1 MTVWKE
7 IAIKSS
13 ATIHDAISI
22 IDKGSMQIAIV
33 VEESGRLLGT
43 ITDGD
48 IRRGLLKGVAL
59 DKPVEKIMNKSPIT
73 LPITA
78 THSEIHNAMKE
89 KKIHQMILVD
99 EEGSVRNVVSIDDYL
114 ESKCRNNKVILMAGG
129 LGTRLMPLTEDCPKP
144 LIKVGN
150 SPILETVI
158 RNFSQQGFNDII
170 ISVNYK
176 GEMIKEFCGD
186 GSRFGVNISYVNE
199 TKRLGTAGALSLVED
214 SLDAPV
220 VVMNADL
227 LTRIDFKHFI
237 DFHNMNNSQATM
249 AVREYNFEVP
259 YGVVKTDGA
268 TLKGIV
274 EKPQQSFFVNAGI
287 YVLNPEVLK
296 LIPKD
301 EFFDMPQLFNR
312 LAEND
317 NNVSVFPLR
326 EYWID
331 IGRAQEL
338 ERANNDY
345 QEIFVA

>member
-1 MTVWKE
+1 MTVWKD

-33 VEESGRLLGT
+33 TEESGYLLGT

-48 IRRGLLKGVAL
+48 IRRALLKGISL
-59 DKPVEKIMNKSPIT
+59 DKPVDEIMNKSPIT
-73 LPITA
+73 LPVSA

-89 KKIHQMILVD
+89 KKIHQMILVN
-99 EEGSVRNVVSIDDYL
+99 EGVVQNVVSIDDYL

-158 RNFSQQGFNDII
+158 RNFQQQGFNDII

-176 GEMIKEFCGD
+176 GDMIKEFCGD
-186 GSRFGVNISYVNE
+186 GSRLGVNISYVNE
-199 TKRLGTAGALSLVED
+199 NKRLGTAGALSLIED
-214 SLDAPV
+214 ELDAPV
-220 VVMNADL
+220 IVMNADL

-237 DFHNMNNSQATM
+237 DFHNMDNSQATM

-268 TLKGIV
+268 KLKSIV

-287 YVLNPEVLK
+287 YVLNPEVFNV
-296 LIPKD
+296 IPKD

-312 LAEND
+312 LIEND
-317 NNVSVFPLR
+317 KNVSVFPLR